1 MTEAEMRSLIGKRFR
16 GRKRQNSST
25 WVITAVNEAGA
36 IEVMNEY
43 GSRTKHRFFRGA
55 HMLDYI
61 IESIDG
67 EWLEP
72 LEPVEISYQPRTI
85 GLMWLDV
92 ENGEDTMTMRGKFDN
107 GTQGKVA
114 GIAR

>member
-16 GRKRQNSST
+16 GRKRRNTSI
-25 WVITAVNEAGA
+25 WVITAVNESGA
-36 IEVMNEY
+36 IEIMSENN
-43 GSRTKHRFFRGA
+43 GNRSHRLFRGA

-72 LEPVEISYQPRTI
+72 LEPVEISYLPRTI

-92 ENGEDTMTMRGKFDN
+92 ENGEDTMTMKGKFDN
-107 GTQGKVA
+107 GIPGKVA
-114 GIAR
+114 GVAR